1 MLEQQIFKEAL
12 MLPPLNRVA
21 LAEKI
26 LASVDQPELAISELW
41 AVEAENRIDA
51 YDTGE
56 MEAISFEQVF
66 KKYQTE

>member
-1 MLEQQIFKEAL
+1 MLEQQILKEAL

-26 LASVDQPELAISELW
+26 LASVDQPELAISKLW
-41 AVEAENRIDA
+41 AVEAESRIDA

-56 MEAISFEQVF
+56 IGAISFEQVF

>member
-1 MLEQQIFKEAL
+1 MLEQQILKEAL
-12 MLPPLNRVA
+12 MLPLLKRVA

-26 LASVDQPELAISELW
+26 LASVEQPELEISELW
-41 AVEAENRIDA
+41 AVEAESRIDA

-56 MEAISFEQVF
+56 MGAISFEQVF